1 MLKKREEEGEEA
13 ELSDEEE
20 EEEEEPEEVAES
32 QEEEGKPKGP
42 SPVLQ
47 GFYYGTGREFWLSMV
62 SASAA
67 GYVCMH
73 VCTYVRTCIPW
84 RRGGGAGAS
93 SSKHLIYICTYICMY
108 VLQYMHST
116 YIYTYVR

>member
-67 GYVCMH
+67 GYVCM
-73 VCTYVRTCIPW
+73 YVHAS
-84 RRGGGAGAS
+84 RGGEGGGGGGG
-93 SSKHLIYICTYICMY
+93 SSKHLICIRTYVCTYYSTCIVRTYICT
-108 VLQYMHST
+108 
-116 YIYTYVR
+116 

>member
-42 SPVLQ
+42 NPVLQ

-67 GYVCMH
+67 GYVC
-73 VCTYVRTCIPW
+73 TYVRT
-84 RRGGGAGAS
+84 
-93 SSKHLIYICTYICMY
+93 
-108 VLQYMHST
+108 YMHSVEERGEGVGKAALNT
-116 YIYTYVR
+116 SYVYVPT

>member
-32 QEEEGKPKGP
+32 AEEEGKPKGP

-47 GFYYGTGREFWLSMV
+47 GFYYGTGRDFWLSMV
-62 SASAA
+62 SVSAA
-67 GYVCMH
+67 GMYAR
-73 VCTYVRTCIPW
+73 TYVRTCILW
-84 RRGGGAGAS
+84 RRGGRGWG
-93 SSKHLIYICTYICMY
+93 KQL
-108 VLQYMHST
+108 
-116 YIYTYVR
+116 